1 MRGRSSQAGG
11 LFLKQRLIQTVGP
24 LVLLFAFIT
33 SAQAQTQSK
42 PPSASAVASAH
53 PIATAAGHEILAA
66 GGNAFDAAVA
76 VSATLAVVE
85 PAGSGIGGGGFWL
98 LHRAKDNFQTMVDG
112 RERAPLAAHRDM
124 YLDEDGTV
132 IKGLSMNGP
141 LAAGIPGEP
150 AALAHIAEKY
160 GRLPL
165 SKSLAPAIRVAR
177 DGFAVDDRY
186 RKLAG
191 FRLKQMRKDPETA
204 AIFLSNNEAPAVGY
218 IIKQTDLTNTLEAIA
233 RNGRAGFYS
242 GDVAKK
248 LVKGVRQGGGIWSLQ
263 DLADY
268 TVVERQPVHGEYDGI
283 RITSAAPPSSGGIA
297 LVTMLN
303 ILSGFELEKM
313 SETTRIHTIVEAMRR
328 AYRDRAEYLGDPDF
342 ISIPTDKLIHPF
354 YAAGLRN
361 SIRLD
366 QATASHSLPG
376 TVQNSAGQDTTHF
389 SILDQEGNRVAA
401 TLSIN
406 YPFGATFTPA
416 GTGVLL
422 NNEMDD
428 FSAKPGAPNA
438 YGLVGAEAN
447 AIAAGKR
454 PLSSMSPTFLE
465 TDDRLAILGTPGGS
479 RIITMVL
486 LGALEFA
493 ANKPVTDWV
502 SRDRF
507 HHQFLPDSIQFET
520 DTLTATQQQ
529 QLESL
534 GHELNVVNRKYGNMQ
549 AILWYKPDN
558 QVEAA
563 SDPRGN
569 GTADVH
575 KH

>member
-1 MRGRSSQAGG
+1 M
-11 LFLKQRLIQTVGP
+11 
-24 LVLLFAFIT
+24 VLLFALVASAGAQANTPST
-33 SAQAQTQSK
+33 SAI
-42 PPSASAVASAH
+42 ASAH
-53 PIATAAGHEILAA
+53 PIATAAGHKILAA
-66 GGNAFDAAVA
+66 GGNAFDAAIA

-124 YLDEDGTV
+124 YLDENGAV

-150 AALAHIAEKY
+150 AALVHIAEKY

-177 DGFAVDDRY
+177 DGFAIDERY

-191 FRLKQMRKDPETA
+191 FRLQQMRRDSETA
-204 AIFLSNNEAPAVGY
+204 AIFLHNNEAPPVGH
-218 IIKQTDLTNTLEAIA
+218 IIKQPDLAKTLEAIA
-233 RNGRAGFYS
+233 TNGRAGFYK
-242 GDVAKK
+242 GEVAKK
-248 LVKGVRQGGGIWSLQ
+248 MIAAVRKAGGIWSQQ
-263 DLADY
+263 DLDEY
-268 TVVERQPVHGEYDGI
+268 QVHERQPIYGEYKGI

-297 LVTMLN
+297 LLTMLN
-303 ILSGFELEKM
+303 ILSGYDLDKM
-313 SETTRIHTIVEAMRR
+313 DEITRIHTIVEAMRR

-342 ISIPTDKLIHPF
+342 VDIPTDKLTHPI

-366 QATASHSLPG
+366 RATDSSNLPG
-376 TVQNSAGQDTTHF
+376 VVQNNAGEDTTHF

-406 YPFGATFTPA
+406 YPFGATFTPP

-428 FSAKPGAPNA
+428 FSSKPGMPNA
-438 YGLVGAEAN
+438 YGLVGAETN
-447 AIAAGKR
+447 AIAPGKR
-454 PLSSMSPTFLE
+454 PLSSMTPTFLE

-493 ANKPVTDWV
+493 ADKPVTDWV

-520 DTLTATQQQ
+520 GTLTETQQQ
-529 QLESL
+529 QLKSL
-534 GHELNVVNRKYGNMQ
+534 GHELKVINRKYGNMQ
-549 AILWYKPDN
+549 AILWHKTDN
-558 QVEAA
+558 RIDAA
-563 SDPRGN
+563 SDPRGS
-569 GTADVH
+569 GTADIH

>member
-1 MRGRSSQAGG
+1 MRFNFSQSNGIYLKLLVTQTTG
-11 LFLKQRLIQTVGP
+11 LLI
-24 LVLLFAFIT
+24 LLFVFIT
-33 SAQAQTQSK
+33 SAQAQSK
-42 PPSASAVASAH
+42 TPSASAVASAH

-98 LHRAKDNFQTMVDG
+98 LHRAKDGFETMIDG
-112 RERAPLAAHRDM
+112 REQAPLAAHRDL
-124 YLDEDGTV
+124 YLDKNGEL
-132 IKGLSMNGP
+132 IPGLSMNGP

-150 AALAHIAEKY
+150 AALVHIAEKY
-160 GRLPL
+160 GRLSL
-165 SKSLAPAIRVAR
+165 SKSLAPAIRAAR
-177 DGFAVDDRY
+177 DGFTVDEQY
-186 RKLAG
+186 RKLAA

-204 AIFLSNNEAPAVGY
+204 TIFLYRNDVPPVGHV
-218 IIKQTDLTNTLEAIA
+218 IKQADLANTLTAIA
-233 RNGRAGFYS
+233 KQGHAGFYR

-248 LVKGVRQGGGIWSLQ
+248 LVEAVRQAGGIWSLQ
-263 DLADY
+263 DLNNYQVIERTPIYGDY
-268 TVVERQPVHGEYDGI
+268 NGI

-303 ILSGFELEKM
+303 ILSGFELNKM
-313 SETTRIHTIVEAMRR
+313 DETARIHTIVEAMRR

-342 ISIPTDKLIHPF
+342 TNIPTDKLTHPF
-354 YAAGLRN
+354 YADGLRN
-361 SIRLD
+361 SIRSD
-366 QATASHSLPG
+366 RASISSDLPG
-376 TVQNSAGQDTTHF
+376 AVQNSSGQDTSHF

-406 YPFGATFTPA
+406 YPFGATFTPP

-428 FSAKPGAPNA
+428 FSAKPNTPNA

-447 AIAAGKR
+447 AIAPGKR

-465 TDDRLAILGTPGGS
+465 TDSRLAILGTPGGS

-486 LGALEFA
+486 LGTLEFA
-493 ANKPVTDWV
+493 NNKPIADWV
-502 SRDRF
+502 SQPRF
-507 HHQFLPDSIQFET
+507 HHQFLPDTIQFEHHA
-520 DTLTATQQQ
+520 LTETQQQ
-529 QLESL
+529 KLKSL
-534 GHELNVVNRKYGNMQ
+534 GHNLKAMTRQYGNMQ
-549 AILWYKPDN
+549 AILWHKQSND
-558 QVEAA
+558 VEAA
-563 SDPRGN
+563 SDPRGI
-569 GTADVH
+569 GFAKTH

>member
-1 MRGRSSQAGG
+1 M
-11 LFLKQRLIQTVGP
+11 
-24 LVLLFAFIT
+24 VLLFAFIA
-33 SAQAQTQSK
+33 SAQAQLK
-42 PPSASAVASAH
+42 APSASAVASAH

-66 GGNAFDAAVA
+66 GGNAFDAAIA

-112 RERAPLAAHRDM
+112 RERAPLAAQRDM
-124 YLDEDGTV
+124 YLDNNGTI
-132 IKGLSMNGP
+132 IKGLSMTGP

-150 AALAHIAEKY
+150 AALVHIAEKY

-177 DGFAVDDRY
+177 DGFAVDERY

-191 FRLKQMRKDPETA
+191 FRLKQMQKDSETA
-204 AIFLSNNEAPAVGY
+204 AIFLHNNEAPAVGH
-218 IIKQTDLTNTLEAIA
+218 IIKQTDLASTLEAIA
-233 RNGRAGFYS
+233 TSGRAGFYS
-242 GDVAKK
+242 GEVAKK
-248 LVKGVRQGGGIWSLQ
+248 LVEGVRKAGGIWSQQ
-263 DLADY
+263 DLDQY
-268 TVVERQPVHGEYDGI
+268 QVVERQPIYGEYNGI

-303 ILSGFELEKM
+303 ILSGFDLDKM
-313 SETTRIHTIVEAMRR
+313 DETTRTHTIVEAMRR
-328 AYRDRAEYLGDPDF
+328 AYRDRAEFLGDPDF
-342 ISIPTDKLIHPF
+342 IDIPTDKLSHPF
-354 YAAGLRN
+354 YADGLRN

-366 QATASHSLPG
+366 RATASNNLPG
-376 TVQNSAGQDTTHF
+376 VVQNSAGQDTTHF

-428 FSAKPGAPNA
+428 FSAKPGTPNA

-447 AIAAGKR
+447 AIAPGKR

-465 TDDRLAILGTPGGS
+465 TNDRLAILGTPGGS

-486 LGALEFA
+486 LGALEFSA
-493 ANKPVTDWV
+493 DKPVTDWV

-507 HHQFLPDSIQFET
+507 HHQFLPDSIQFEIG
-520 DTLTATQQQ
+520 TLTETQQQ
-529 QLESL
+529 QLKSL
-534 GHELNVVNRKYGNMQ
+534 GHELKAINRKYGNMQ
-549 AILWYKPDN
+549 AILWHKASN
-558 QVEAA
+558 QVAAA

-569 GTADVH
+569 GTADIY

>member
-1 MRGRSSQAGG
+1 M
-11 LFLKQRLIQTVGP
+11 
-24 LVLLFAFIT
+24 VLLFAFIA
-33 SAQAQTQSK
+33 SAQAQTQIT
-42 PPSASAVASAH
+42 PPSASAIASAH

-98 LHRAKDNFQTMVDG
+98 MHRAKDNFQTMIDG

-124 YLDEDGTV
+124 YLDKNGAV
-132 IKGLSMNGP
+132 IKGLSMNGA

-150 AALAHIAEKY
+150 AALVHIAEKY

-191 FRLKQMRKDPETA
+191 FRLKQMRKDSETA
-204 AIFLSNNEAPAVGY
+204 SIFLLNNETPAVGH
-218 IIKQTDLTNTLEAIA
+218 IIKQPDLANTLDAIA
-233 RNGRAGFYS
+233 SNGRAGFYS
-242 GDVAKK
+242 GDIAKK
-248 LVKGVRQGGGIWSLQ
+248 LVDGVRQGGGIWSQQ
-263 DLADY
+263 DLDEY
-268 TVVERQPVHGEYDGI
+268 QVIERQPIQGEYNGI
-283 RITSAAPPSSGGIA
+283 RVTSAAPPSSGGIA

-313 SETTRIHTIVEAMRR
+313 DEITRTHTIVEAMRR

-342 ISIPTDKLIHPF
+342 VDIATDKLTHPF

-376 TVQNSAGQDTTHF
+376 AVQNSTGQDTTHF

-406 YPFGATFTPA
+406 YPFGATFTPP
-416 GTGVLL
+416 GSGVLL

-447 AIAAGKR
+447 AIAPGKR
-454 PLSSMSPTFLE
+454 PLSSMTPTFLE
-465 TDDRLAILGTPGGS
+465 TDDQLAILGTPGGS

-507 HHQFLPDSIQFET
+507 HHQFLPDSIQFEIG
-520 DTLTATQQQ
+520 TLTETQQQ
-529 QLESL
+529 QLKSL
-534 GHELNVVNRKYGNMQ
+534 GHELKVINRKYGNMQ
-549 AILWYKPDN
+549 AILWHKANN
-558 QVEAA
+558 QIEAA

-569 GTADVH
+569 GTAEIY

>member
-1 MRGRSSQAGG
+1 MA
-11 LFLKQRLIQTVGP
+11 
-24 LVLLFAFIT
+24 LLFAFT
-33 SAQAQTQSK
+33 GSAQAATLST
-42 PPSASAVASAH
+42 SAIASAH

-112 RERAPLAAHRDM
+112 RERAPLAAQRDM
-124 YLDEDGTV
+124 YLDDSGAV

-150 AALAHIAEKY
+150 AALVHIAEKY

-165 SKSLAPAIRVAR
+165 SASLAPAIRAAR
-177 DGFAVDDRY
+177 DGFAVDERY

-191 FRLKQMRKDPETA
+191 FRLKHMRNDSQTA
-204 AIFLSNNEAPAVGY
+204 AIFLHNNEAPAVGHL
-218 IIKQTDLTNTLEAIA
+218 IKQTDLANTLEAIA
-233 RNGRAGFYS
+233 TNGRAGFYS
-242 GDVAKK
+242 GEVAKN
-248 LVKGVRQGGGIWSLQ
+248 LIEGVRQGGGIWSQQ
-263 DLADY
+263 DLDEY
-268 TVVERQPVHGEYDGI
+268 QVLERQPIHGEYNGI

-303 ILSGFELEKM
+303 ILSGFELDKM
-313 SETTRIHTIVEAMRR
+313 EETTRIHTIVEAMRR

-342 ISIPTDKLIHPF
+342 VDIPTDKLTHPF
-354 YAAGLRN
+354 YADGLRN

-366 QATASHSLPG
+366 HATASNNLPG
-376 TVQNSAGQDTTHF
+376 VVQNSAGQDTTHF

-428 FSAKPGAPNA
+428 FSAKPDTPNA
-438 YGLVGAEAN
+438 YGLVGGEAN
-447 AIAAGKR
+447 AIAPGKR
-454 PLSSMSPTFLE
+454 PLSSMTPTFLE
-465 TDDRLAILGTPGGS
+465 TGDRLAILGTPGGS

-493 ANKPVTDWV
+493 ADQPVTDWV

-520 DTLTATQQQ
+520 GTLTETQQQ
-529 QLESL
+529 QLKSL
-534 GHELNVVNRKYGNMQ
+534 GHELKAINRKYGNMQ
-549 AILWYKPDN
+549 AILWHKATN
-558 QVEAA
+558 QIEAA

-569 GTADVH
+569 GRADTYRH
-575 KH
+575 